1 MNSVL
6 VVYHSQG
13 GHTARI
19 ARRIWET
26 VIAEGNQ
33 ADMMS
38 VVEADREGVDWD
50 KYDLIIVGAPVMYG
64 KYPKIFMN
72 FVEKHKTVLN
82 SKTHSFFNV
91 SLMARS
97 PLKATPEANRYM
109 QRFLKKSPWNPRD
122 VKCIAGK
129 VDYPNWSW
137 IDKKII
143 QIIMTMV
150 KGPTDPNTVI
160 DYTDWEDVKSYARHC
175 LTLI

>member
-38 VVEADREGVDWD
+38 
-50 KYDLIIVGAPVMYG
+50 DLIIIGSPVIYG
-64 KYPKIFMN
+64 KYPKVFMN
-72 FVEKHKTVLN
+72 FVDKYKTVLN

-97 PLKATPEANRYM
+97 ALKATPEANHYM
-109 QRFLKKSPWNPRD
+109 QKFLKKSPWSPRD

-129 VDYPNWSW
+129 VDYPNWSLM
-137 IDKKII
+137 DKKII